1 MAMKLLDTGNG
12 NSKVR
17 KTQKLGGAIRLAQL
31 SMYPDNI
38 ICPGSKAAG
47 CMEACLKDAGL
58 ANVYDSVNEAR
69 RRKTEFFKNDQSRF
83 LEQLRW
89 ELSNFLK
96 LCKKTGV
103 TGWVRL
109 NTISD
114 IAYETFG
121 IPQEFPELNFYD
133 YSKRAARF
141 LPGKTPENYNLMFSY
156 SGAPKY
162 HNQVV
167 KAFETGVPIAA
178 VFRGPMPDI
187 FLGRRVIN
195 GDRSD
200 LINLN
205 SPGKIIGLKAKGPA
219 LIRSESNKFFVIDD
233 TNRETFE
240 NRFFKQIPL
249 IKAA

>member
-1 MAMKLLDTGNG
+1 MKLLDTGNG

-38 ICPGSKAAG
+38 ICPGSKAAD

-69 RRKTEFFKNDQSRF
+69 RRKTEFFKNDEARF
-83 LEQLRW
+83 LEQLRR

-133 YSKRAARF
+133 YSKRAAR
-141 LPGKTPENYNLMFSY
+141 LLKTPKNYNLIFSY
-156 SGAPKY
+156 SGAAKY
-162 HNQVV
+162 HNQVL
-167 KAFETGVPIAA
+167 KAFDTGVPIAA
-178 VFRGPMPDI
+178 VVGGPKPDI
-187 FLGRRVIN
+187 FLGRRGIN
-195 GDRSD
+195 GDRYD
-200 LINLN
+200 LINLK

-219 LIRSESNKFFVIDD
+219 LVPSESNKLFVIDD
-233 TNRETFE
+233 SNRETFE